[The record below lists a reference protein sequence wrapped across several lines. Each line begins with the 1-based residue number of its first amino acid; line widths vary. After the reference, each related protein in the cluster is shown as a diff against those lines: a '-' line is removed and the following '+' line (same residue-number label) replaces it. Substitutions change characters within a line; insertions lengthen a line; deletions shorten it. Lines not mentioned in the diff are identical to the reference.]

1 MNFSSTILQEAVE
14 SISKLPGIGKKS
26 ALRIALHL
34 INGNIP
40 IALQLSS
47 SIGELENI
55 RFCKNCHNISDN
67 DICDICSSQ
76 MRNKSAICV
85 VENVRDLIAIENSQ
99 QFNGQYHVLGAL
111 ISPMDGISPDQLN
124 IKSLVQRVEDNEL
137 INEIIMALSPNIEG
151 ETTVY
156 YISNLLPERIK
167 VSLISR
173 GVAFGTELEYTDEL
187 TLGRSILT
195 RVPYK
200 NSQEVY

>member
-1 MNFSSTILQEAVE
+1 MNISSKILQEAVD

-40 IALQLSS
+40 VALNIASK
-47 SIGELENI
+47 IKALENI
-55 RFCKNCHNISDN
+55 RFCINCHNISDN
-67 DICDICSSQ
+67 EICDICASTT
-76 MRNKSAICV
+76 RNKSTICI

-99 QFNGQYHVLGAL
+99 QFNGLYHVLGAL
-111 ISPMDGISPDQLN
+111 ISPMDGISPDDIN
-124 IKSLVQRVEDNEL
+124 IKGLIERIEKDEQITEL
-137 INEIIMALSPNIEG
+137 IMAVSPNIEG

-156 YISNLLPERIK
+156 YISNLLPDRMKI
-167 VSLISR
+167 SLISR

-195 RVPYK
+195 RIPY
-200 NSQEVY
+200 SSIQQTY

>member
-1 MNFSSTILQEAVE
+1 MNFSSTILHEAVE

-34 INGNIP
+34 INGNLP
-40 IALQLSS
+40 VASRLAS
-47 SIGELENI
+47 SIKDLENI
-55 RFCKNCHNISDN
+55 RFCSKCHNISDTEL
-67 DICDICSSQ
+67 CDICASHT
-76 MRNKSAICV
+76 RNKSVICV

-99 QFNGQYHVLGAL
+99 QFNGKYHVLGAL
-111 ISPMDGISPDQLN
+111 ISPMDGITPDDLN
-124 IKSLVQRVEDNEL
+124 ISSLIERVENDDMIE
-137 INEIIMALSPNIEG
+137 EIIMALSPNIEG

-156 YISNLLPERIK
+156 YISGQLPERIK

-195 RVPYK
+195 RIPYK
-200 NSQEVY
+200 NKQDVF